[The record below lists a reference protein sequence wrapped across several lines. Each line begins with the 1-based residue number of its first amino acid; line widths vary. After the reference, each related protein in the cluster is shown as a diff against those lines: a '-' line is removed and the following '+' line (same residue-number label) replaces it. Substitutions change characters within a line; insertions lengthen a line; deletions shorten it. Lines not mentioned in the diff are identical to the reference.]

1 MAFLT
6 CSEHQSLEKEPSFVD
21 STGKSTRG
29 VLLGILGGGVPRGS
43 FKS

>member
-6 CSEHQSLEKEPSFVD
+6 CSEHQSFEKEPSFVD
-21 STGKSTRG
+21 STGKSPRG
-29 VLLGILGGGVPRGS
+29 VLLGILDRGVQRDS